1 MRHPEPDTVN
11 ALKREWTDRLVRV
24 KPKARADL
32 ARFEGRVGRIVTVNY
47 SGRAVVDFADGGW
60 YDIADFAAAL
70 EIVTDEA
77 EAKTYDAT
85 ANSAQ
90 KFPARQG

>member
-1 MRHPEPDTVN
+1 MPAAPLLARPP
-11 ALKREWTDRLVRV
+11 AVRV
-24 KPKARADL
+24 PARSSA
-32 ARFEGRVGRIVTVNY
+32 ARPAPDAERL
-47 SGRAVVDFADGGW
+47 
-60 YDIADFAAAL
+60 ADFAAAL

-77 EAKTYDAT
+77 EVKKYDAT